1 MKIASEKK
9 LVDKF
14 ADILQ
19 QIYQL
24 IIFYTYIEESDGDE
38 MIHNDTLN
46 DYGTI
51 IQLYYTMIIQFLCNI
66 QSNISH
72 KYNKHKH

>member
-1 MKIASEKK
+1 
-9 LVDKF
+9 
-14 ADILQ
+14 
-19 QIYQL
+19 
-24 IIFYTYIEESDGDE
+24 